1 MVAARFA
8 PLWGLLS
15 LGESSTIK
23 DMSEQPPVS
32 QALSA
37 LDIPHEVFTHPGPVS
52 SLQQAAAERG
62 QQPEQV
68 VRSLL
73 FRLGEGDYAMV
84 LMAGPAQ
91 VSWKALRRHVGQS
104 RLTTASEEEVLA
116 VTGYTRGAVAPFG
129 LRQPVRVLIDHG
141 VMEQEI
147 ISLGSGIR
155 GSAVILTTADLRRAL
170 PDAEFGDFQ
179 GE

>member
-1 MVAARFA
+1 
-8 PLWGLLS
+8 
-15 LGESSTIK
+15 
-23 DMSEQPPVS
+23 
-32 QALSA
+32 
-37 LDIPHEVFTHPGPVS
+37 
-52 SLQQAAAERG
+52 
-62 QQPEQV
+62 
-68 VRSLL
+68 
-73 FRLGEGDYAMV
+73 MV

-104 RLTTASEEEVLA
+104 RLTTASEDEVLA

-129 LRQPVRVLIDHG
+129 LRQPVRVLIDQG
-141 VMEQEI
+141 VMAQEI

-155 GSAVILTTADLRRAL
+155 GSAIILTTADLRRAL

>member
-1 MVAARFA
+1 M
-8 PLWGLLS
+8 
-15 LGESSTIK
+15 SSQ
-23 DMSEQPPVS
+23 EPPDA

-37 LDIPHEVFTHPGPVS
+37 LGIPHSVFTHTGPVT
-52 SLQQAAAERG
+52 SLEQAASERG
-62 QQPEQV
+62 QQPDQI

-73 FRLGEGDYAMV
+73 FRLNEGDFAMV

-91 VSWKALRRHVGQS
+91 VSWKSLRKHFGQS
-104 RLTTASEEEVLA
+104 RLTTATEEEVLT

-129 LRQPVRVLIDHG
+129 LRQPVRVLIDEG
-141 VMEQEI
+141 VLAQEV

-155 GSAVILTTADLRRAL
+155 GSAVIMTVEDLRRAL
-170 PDAEFGDFQ
+170 PDAEIGNFQ

>member
-1 MVAARFA
+1 M
-8 PLWGLLS
+8 
-15 LGESSTIK
+15 SSQ
-23 DMSEQPPVS
+23 EPPVA

-37 LDIPHEVFTHPGPVS
+37 LGIPHSVFTHTGPVT
-52 SLQQAAAERG
+52 SLEQAASERG
-62 QQPEQV
+62 QQPDQI

-73 FRLGEGDYAMV
+73 FRLNEGDFAMV

-91 VSWKALRRHVGQS
+91 VSWKLLRKHFGQS
-104 RLTTASEEEVLA
+104 RLTTATEEEVLA

-129 LRQPVRVLIDHG
+129 LRQPVRVLIDQG
-141 VMEQEI
+141 VLAQEV

-155 GSAVILTTADLRRAL
+155 GSAVIVTVADLRRAL
-170 PDAEFGDFQ
+170 PDAEIGNFQ